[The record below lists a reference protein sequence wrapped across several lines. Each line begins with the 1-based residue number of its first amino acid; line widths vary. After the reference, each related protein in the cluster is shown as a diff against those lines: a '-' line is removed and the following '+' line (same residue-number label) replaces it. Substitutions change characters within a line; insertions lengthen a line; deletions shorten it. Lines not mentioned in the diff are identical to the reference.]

1 MKSLNTNILHGC
13 MIAEPDM
20 STLPMAHNSD
30 VALYASESAIT
41 LKRKGDGAVIQTF
54 GVDSTPRCGVACG
67 DGFVVMT
74 DAGALHMFM
83 IDGEWRTAETCLE
96 SPGALFAAESA
107 GTVSRTTQSF
117 TSTSGVSLLEGAHA
131 GSALRRKISGA
142 LAEAYGEVRAEAADA
157 GLWVQPVVARCRYV
171 DCGGATVSLSAPQ
184 LVGAAGLWQCM
195 KLPSVSIDRRSD
207 TDFTISPM
215 SVSAQAWRLR
225 VTVPARTAAGMERV
239 ARVIVEVSGEIDP
252 VDERAV
258 GAVRFERVRDNTPAC
273 TAALPG
279 ATVGMAPRVESLRRE
294 AAEIAARIGERCRV
308 ALIVEPGDE
317 AAQFTLLPGAS
328 ASLAKTAKRAAAA
341 AGELLACVRP
351 PHSFAATHAVRSGD
365 CIAWAG
371 ITPRAF
377 RGYHPAEILAP
388 GEESFVCTVE
398 VFGGDRLIAS
408 RSAQVSGRARSFA
421 PMVSYPHPGAGK
433 MRVTFADSG
442 ESISAYLSPCGD
454 IAVAFGGGAAAGSG
468 AVGASAFFGGSLPGT
483 VISAD
488 AADPLAAV
496 SCIDVC
502 AGRISGLTP
511 ACRSHSSW
519 DFAKSHLYLFA
530 DAGIYAL
537 CFNAGRRYVSS
548 TLLDPRSACS
558 GGVYTSQ
565 AVYAP
570 VRGGLVRITG
580 ARTREFIALP
590 VEAVAARAV
599 GPEERIVCTSA
610 GGESVMVDAGGA
622 MCRVG
627 AAGEVEWS
635 AEVKMPSVTSLLF
648 AEVAMVAEHFCGTLE
663 VRADGGCAGSA
674 AVTLGA
680 IKVDGAVEA
689 PLRWRILPAPR
700 RARIVVRLCGT
711 AKAPLTIISYS
722 LKSWK

>member
-13 MIAEPDM
+13 MIDEPDM
-20 STLPMAHNSD
+20 STLPMAQNSD
-30 VALYASESAIT
+30 VALFASESTIT
-41 LKRKGDGAVIQTF
+41 LKRNGDSAVIQTF
-54 GVDSTPRCGVACG
+54 DAGSTPRCAVACG

-74 DAGALHMFM
+74 DAGALHLFM
-83 IDGEWRTAETCLE
+83 IHGEWRTAQACLE

-131 GSALRRKISGA
+131 GSSLRRKISAA
-142 LAEAYGEVRAEAADA
+142 LAEAYGEVRAEAAAA

-171 DCGGATVSLSAPQ
+171 DSGGATVSLSAPQ

-215 SVSAQAWRLR
+215 SVSAQVWRLR

-252 VDERAV
+252 LDERAV
-258 GAVRFERVRDNTPAC
+258 GAVRFERVRDNNPAC
-273 TAALPG
+273 TATLPG
-279 ATVGMAPRVESLRRE
+279 AAIGMAPRVESLRRE
-294 AAEIAARIGERCRV
+294 AAAIAARIGECSRV
-308 ALIVEPGDE
+308 ALIVEPADE
-317 AAQFTLLPGAS
+317 PASYTLLPGVIAS
-328 ASLAKTAKRAAAA
+328 PAKTAKSAA
-341 AGELLACVRP
+341 AGESLLACVRP
-351 PHSFAATHAVRSGD
+351 PHSFVATHAVRSGD
-365 CIAWAG
+365 CVAWAG

-377 RGYHPAEILAP
+377 RGYHPAEILAA

-398 VFGGDRLIAS
+398 VFGGEALIAS
-408 RSAQVSGRARSFA
+408 RTAQVTGRARSFA
-421 PMVSYPHPGAGK
+421 PMVSYPHPAAGM

-442 ESISAYLSPCGD
+442 ESITTALSPCGD
-454 IAVAFGGGAAAGSG
+454 IAVAFDGGAAAESG
-468 AVGASAFFGGSLPGT
+468 AGGASAFFGRSMPGT
-483 VISAD
+483 VISGD
-488 AADPLAAV
+488 IADPLAAV

-530 DAGIYAL
+530 DAGIHAL

-548 TLLDPRSACS
+548 TLLDPRRACC

-570 VRGGLVRITG
+570 VEGGLVKITG

-590 VEAVAARAV
+590 LEAVAARSV
-599 GPEERIVCTSA
+599 GAEERIVCTSA
-610 GGESVMVDAGGA
+610 AGESVMIDADGE
-622 MCRVG
+622 MCRIG
-627 AAGEVEWS
+627 AAGAVEWS
-635 AEVKMPSVTSLLF
+635 AEVKMPAGASLLF
-648 AEVAMVAEHFCGTLE
+648 AEVVMVAEHFCGTLE

-674 AVTLGA
+674 AVCLGA